1 MTITKEAAVAAV
13 KVLTEAKRL
22 LREVGW
28 CKDYICKSKTGVEI
42 SFRRM
47 YDSPEII
54 GSYCAVGAID
64 QAAVTQSGNEY
75 DDISSVAYDAVRKI
89 ITNQFTPKPR
99 SIPDWNDTRDSVDE
113 VIEVFDKAI
122 DYLATTSS
130 EQELIR
136 LNNEILLLLENKKS
150 NIKLDRIALFEALDA
165 FRFIIRWLVV
175 PNEVEAAKLASASKI
190 LLEMLR

>member
-28 CKDYICKSKTGVEI
+28 CKDYICKDKKGEEI

-47 YDSPEII
+47 RDNPEII

-64 QAAVTQSGNEY
+64 QASLNQSGNKTDAEP
-75 DDISSVAYDAVRKI
+75 ISSLAYEAVRKNI
-89 ITNQFTPKPR
+89 PVANT
-99 SIPDWNDTRDSVDE
+99 SIPRWNDTRDSVDE

-122 DYLATTSS
+122 DYLAIKV
-130 EQELIR
+130 LM
-136 LNNEILLLLENKKS
+136 EILK
-150 NIKLDRIALFEALDA
+150 
-165 FRFIIRWLVV
+165 
-175 PNEVEAAKLASASKI
+175 
-190 LLEMLR
+190 

>member
-28 CKDYICKSKTGVEI
+28 CKDYICKNKKGEEI

-64 QAAVTQSGNEY
+64 QASVNQCGNEA
-75 DDISSVAYDAVRKI
+75 DVELISSIAYEAVRKTI
-89 ITNQFTPKPR
+89 PHT
-99 SIPDWNDTRDSVDE
+99 SIPAWNDSRNNVDE
-113 VIEVFDKAI
+113 VIQVFDKAI
-122 DYLATTSS
+122 EYLAINSS
-130 EQELIR
+130 
-136 LNNEILLLLENKKS
+136 NE
-150 NIKLDRIALFEALDA
+150 
-165 FRFIIRWLVV
+165 
-175 PNEVEAAKLASASKI
+175 
-190 LLEMLR
+190 

>member
-1 MTITKEAAVAAV
+1 MGNKLAFSFLRNQMTITKEAAVAAV

-28 CKDYICKSKTGVEI
+28 CKDYFCRGKTGEEI

-47 YDSPEII
+47 KDSPQLI

-64 QAAVTQSGNEY
+64 QAAIKQSGNEY
-75 DDISSVAYDAVRKI
+75 DDISSVACDEEKKI
-89 ITNQFTPKPR
+89 INNQCNPKLR

-130 EQELIR
+130 EEEQ
-136 LNNEILLLLENKKS
+136 
-150 NIKLDRIALFEALDA
+150 
-165 FRFIIRWLVV
+165 
-175 PNEVEAAKLASASKI
+175 
-190 LLEMLR
+190 